1 MLHPTACGK
10 RQVVAF
16 QTTRWSLVARAAK
29 GDEGARLALDELCQ
43 LYWPPVYAMYRRDG
57 TSADR
62 ARDLTQGLFA
72 SLLERDDLQKAS
84 PERGRFRAFLRTC
97 ARNWLAN
104 ERDREHAQKRGGG
117 RQPFSIETDDE
128 EQRFL
133 REPVDNLDA
142 SAVFERR
149 WAQVVIEQ
157 ALAQL
162 AADERDA
169 GRGKVFDI
177 LRPTLEGDAPAQSWA
192 ELADGLHTTEG
203 ALRVAVHRLRR
214 RFRARIETQVRDTLG
229 DAAGDDEGSELSEL
243 LSALQA

>member
-1 MLHPTACGK
+1 M
-10 RQVVAF
+10 AF

-29 GDEGARLALDELCQ
+29 GDDGARLALDELCR

-57 TSADR
+57 TSAEH

-117 RQPFSIETDDE
+117 RQPFSIDTDDE

-133 REPVDNLDA
+133 REPVDSLDPA
-142 SAVFERR
+142 AMFERR
-149 WAQVVIEQ
+149 WAQVVIDQ

-169 GRGKVFDI
+169 GRGDVFEI
-177 LRPTLEGDAPAQSWA
+177 LRPALEGDALEQSWA
-192 ELADGLHTTEG
+192 ELAADLRTTEG

-214 RFRARIETQVRDTLG
+214 RFRERIEAQVRDTLG
-229 DAAGDDEGSELSEL
+229 DAAGSDEGSELAEL
-243 LSALQA
+243 LQALQA